1 MSRKNNKE
9 ILLLELNEAELLIH
23 EKSQQKYGTSE
34 KGTIG
39 KVKFLLWACN
49 SKGNLLVFS
58 FPLGMGIFFQAQ
70 RSACVL
76 AGR

>member
-34 KGTIG
+34 KGPIG
-39 KVKFLLWACN
+39 KVKFLLGACN
-49 SKGNLLVFS
+49 S
-58 FPLGMGIFFQAQ
+58 
-70 RSACVL
+70 
-76 AGR
+76 